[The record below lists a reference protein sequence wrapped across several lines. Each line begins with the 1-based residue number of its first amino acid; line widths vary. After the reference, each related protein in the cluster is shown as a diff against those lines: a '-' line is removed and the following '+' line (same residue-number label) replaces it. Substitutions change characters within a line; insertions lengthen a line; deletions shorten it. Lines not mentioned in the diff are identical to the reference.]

1 MSFEGTPSEVLTFA
15 DMLIRLEESY
25 GIQITDAEAIEINT
39 LQDLVKIINQKYTKE
54 IWRGENMMIIQV
66 TGNILTN

>member
-25 GIQITDAEAIEINT
+25 GIQITDAEAREINT
-39 LQDLVKIINQKYTKE
+39 LQDLVKIINQKYYGEE
-54 IWRGENMMIIQV
+54 IWYG
-66 TGNILTN
+66 GK

>member
-25 GIQITDAEAIEINT
+25 QIQITDAEAIEINT
-39 LQDLVKIINQKYTKE
+39 LQDLVQIINQKHYGKE
-54 IWRGENMMIIQV
+54 KWYGGE
-66 TGNILTN
+66 

>member
-25 GIQITDAEAIEINT
+25 GIQITDSEAIEINT
-39 LQDLVKIINQKYTKE
+39 LEDLIKIINQKHYGKE
-54 IWRGENMMIIQV
+54 K
-66 TGNILTN
+66 

>member
-1 MSFEGTPSEVLTFA
+1 LTGKRKNNMSFEGTPSEVLTFA

-39 LQDLVKIINQKYTKE
+39 LQDLVQIINQKHYGEE
-54 IWRGENMMIIQV
+54 I
-66 TGNILTN
+66 

>member
-15 DMLIRLEESY
+15 DILIRLEESY

-39 LQDLVKIINQKYTKE
+39 LQDLVQIINQKHYGEE
-54 IWRGENMMIIQV
+54 I
-66 TGNILTN
+66 

>member
-39 LQDLVKIINQKYTKE
+39 LQDLVKIINQKYYGEE
-54 IWRGENMMIIQV
+54 IWYGGE
-66 TGNILTN
+66 

>member
-25 GIQITDAEAIEINT
+25 QIQITDAEALEIHT
-39 LQDLVKIINQKYTKE
+39 LQDLVQIINQKHYGEE
-54 IWRGENMMIIQV
+54 IWYGERIWR
-66 TGNILTN
+66 